1 MTLFLTD
8 DERRALRRAVGLL
21 DLDHRRFAA
30 SVAAGTLGLGSAI
43 GLSAVA
49 AWLIARAS
57 QEPDV
62 VALGVAPVAVRLFGV
77 SRAVLRY
84 VERLVSHDTALR
96 GMTALRSRLYED
108 LAAARTDTVAGLRRG
123 DVLARVGADVD
134 AVGDLVVRAYLP
146 MVVAAT
152 VAAGTSIGVALVH
165 PAAGAIL
172 AACLLLSGIVGPL
185 ATIRSA
191 RAAELA
197 RSANAAELAET
208 SMTLVEGAGELCV
221 SGRLGT
227 VLDRLA
233 GVESRLS
240 HARDAAARPAA
251 LAAAVDVLA
260 TGLAVLGALLVGIP
274 AVTSGQMPAVMLA
287 VVVLTPLAAFE
298 ATAPLGPA
306 SVQLVRSA
314 AAAVRV
320 MELVDRAA
328 ASAVAVPTGHTL
340 PAPHA
345 GGPVL
350 RARGLAVGWP
360 GGPVVA
366 QGIDLD
372 LAPGRRVA
380 LVGASGT
387 GKTTLLLTLAGLLEP
402 RGGELTLDGVTPWGG
417 RRDQVAARVSLTA
430 EDAHVFDTS
439 VLENLR
445 VARGDVDED
454 EARSLLARAGLG
466 TWLGALPEGLA
477 TSVGSDASTLSGG
490 ERRRLLLARALASPA
505 PLMALDEPGE
515 HLDAAT
521 ADALVAD
528 LLTADATRG
537 VALVTH
543 RLNALDGADEVLL
556 LGRPSPD
563 EPATV
568 LRRGAHSA
576 LAESDAGYRWAL
588 SQEDADD

>member
-1 MTLFLTD
+1 MTLVLTR

-84 VERLVSHDTALR
+84 AERLVSHDTALR
-96 GMTALRSRLYED
+96 GMTTLRSRLYET
-108 LAAARTDTVAGLRRG
+108 LSAARTDTVAGLRRG

-152 VAAGTSIGVALVH
+152 AAVGTSVGVALVH
-165 PAAGAIL
+165 PVAGAIL
-172 AACLLLSGIVGPL
+172 AACLLLSGVVGPL

-197 RSANAAELAET
+197 RTASAADLAET
-208 SMTLVEGAGELCV
+208 SMTLVDGAGELAV
-221 SGRLGT
+221 SGRLDA
-227 VLDRLA
+227 VLGRLA
-233 GVESRLS
+233 GVETRLS
-240 HARDAAARPAA
+240 RARDAAARPAA

-260 TGLAVLGALLVGIP
+260 TGLAVLGALLVGVP

-287 VVVLTPLAAFE
+287 VIVLTPLAAFE

-320 MELVDRAA
+320 MELVDDAE
-328 ASAVAVPTGHTL
+328 ASAALVPAERPL
-340 PAPHA
+340 PRGAA
-345 GGPVL
+345 DGPVL

-366 QGIDLD
+366 HGIDLD

-380 LVGASGT
+380 LVGPSGV

-402 RGGELTLDGVTPWGG
+402 RGGELTLDGTAPWGA
-417 RRDQVAARVSLTA
+417 RREQVAARVSLTA
-430 EDAHVFDTS
+430 EDAHDFDTS

-445 VARGDVDED
+445 VARGDVTED
-454 EARSLLARAGLG
+454 EAVSLLRRAGLG
-466 TWLGALPEGLA
+466 PWLKALPEGLA
-477 TSVGSDASTLSGG
+477 TAVGSDAAALSGG

-521 ADALVAD
+521 ADALVTD
-528 LLTADATRG
+528 LLTADPARG

-543 RLNALDGADEVLL
+543 RLTALGAADEVVL
-556 LGRPSPD
+556 LGHRSPG

-568 LRRGAHSA
+568 LCRGTHAA
-576 LAESDAGYRWAL
+576 LVAADPDYRWAL